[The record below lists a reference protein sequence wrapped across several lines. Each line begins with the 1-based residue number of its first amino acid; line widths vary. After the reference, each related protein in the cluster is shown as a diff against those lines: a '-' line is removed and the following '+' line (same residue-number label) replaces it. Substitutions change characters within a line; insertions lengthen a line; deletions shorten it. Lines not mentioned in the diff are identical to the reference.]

1 MTSSVAAGSAA
12 RPEPGAEPPLRRNR
26 DFLLLWVGA
35 GFAVLGARITAIAYP
50 LLILWQTGSI
60 TGAGLVSTAAL
71 LPMLLVQLPAGLLVD
86 RWDRR
91 RLMIAA
97 DAGCVLVTA
106 TVAVAVWADLV
117 WVWHLVVVAFV
128 QSSLAIVH
136 QLAERSAVRNLVT
149 PGQLP
154 AALSQNEARQR
165 GAMLLGR
172 PAGGA
177 LFELVRWAP
186 FLATTLAHLVSLVS
200 LLLIRRPF
208 QSTAPAG
215 VPGTART
222 LRADLVEGIGWVW
235 RRRFLRT
242 VMIFIAISNI
252 PFEGLALA
260 VMYVVKQDGGSGAVV
275 GLLAGVSGVGGLLGA
290 LGGTWWLRRL
300 DLRAVVIGGL
310 AGWALVMPAMAFT
323 RDVWALGVLFAA
335 MSYIGGVFNVAGG
348 IYLVRITPDALMG
361 RVGAVATL
369 LGSGTNFLGPLL
381 AGYLLAALPVAT
393 AVLALSGVMVVLVAV
408 AVLSPAVRAVVDT
421 PEGRRLS

>member
-26 DFLLLWVGA
+26 DFLLLWAGA

-50 LLILWQTGSI
+50 LLILWHTGSI

-91 RLMIAA
+91 RLMIVA

-106 TVAVAVWADLV
+106 TVAVAVWAGAV
-117 WVWHLVVVAFV
+117 WVWHLVAVAFV

-136 QLAERSAVRNLVT
+136 QLAERSAVRHLVT

-154 AALSQNEARQR
+154 TALSQNEARQR

-215 VPGTART
+215 VPGAART

-260 VMYVVKQDGGSGAVV
+260 VMYVVKQDGGSSTVV

-300 DLRAVVIGGL
+300 DLRAVVVGGL

-408 AVLSPAVRAVVDT
+408 ALVSPAVRSVVDT